1 MPEILSF
8 SNSLTHLLDA
18 RVYYLK
24 SVLHDW
30 PEAKAALIL
39 NNIKQAMK
47 PGYSKLI
54 IEEFI
59 LPDKDAPSLACMTD
73 LAVMVFSAGL
83 ERNRQRWTDL
93 MTLTGLRILQFWV
106 PKGDGMGII
115 EAEVPESDQ

>member
-1 MPEILSF
+1 MLSRF
-8 SNSLTHLLDA
+8 LDA
-18 RVYYLK
+18 GVYYLK

-30 PEAKAALIL
+30 PDTKAALIL

-59 LPDKDAPSLACMTD
+59 LPDTNAPSLACMTD
-73 LAVMVFSAGL
+73 LAVMIFSSGL
-83 ERNRQRWTDL
+83 ERNRQRWSDL

-106 PKGDGMGII
+106 SRGDGMEII
-115 EAEVPESDQ
+115 EAEFSEADQ